1 MTKDEFIKIFSENP
15 NDDRVLAEVNR
26 LYDSETMLTADFA
39 SADSERTQL
48 KADLDAANRR
58 YRERFLKGPEDDKHE
73 QNNEQGEPP
82 TIDSLFKE

>member
-26 LYDSETMLTADFA
+26 LYESETTLTADFA
-39 SADSERTQL
+39 SADSERTKL
-48 KADLDAANRR
+48 KEDLDAANRR
-58 YRERFLKGPEDDKHE
+58 YRERFLKGPEEQTE
-73 QNNEQGEPP
+73 QNNEQSEPP